1 MDIFTTLVHQMKIM
15 AYTIH
20 FKLNDA
26 LYVKDP
32 ESSALGKQ
40 IVSLSIDLIYSLG
53 FETFTFKKLAAEVG
67 TTEATVYRYFENK
80 HRLLLYIINWYWKYL
95 DFQIN
100 LQLKNITDSRK
111 KLEKAILLLTQSISD
126 DAEGMGYNKNA
137 LYEIVI
143 SESSKVYLIKDVEE
157 INKHQVFKPY
167 KELCSRIAEIIT
179 EYCPSYPYPKSLSS
193 TLIESSHLQ
202 QFFSLHLPG
211 LTDVNEK
218 NKISYTHHFVSNL
231 VFQTL
236 DGNK

>member
-1 MDIFTTLVHQMKIM
+1 
-15 AYTIH
+15 
-20 FKLNDA
+20 
-26 LYVKDP
+26 
-32 ESSALGKQ
+32 
-40 IVSLSIDLIYSLG
+40 
-53 FETFTFKKLAAEVG
+53 
-67 TTEATVYRYFENK
+67 
-80 HRLLLYIINWYWKYL
+80 
-95 DFQIN
+95 
-100 LQLKNITDSRK
+100 
-111 KLEKAILLLTQSISD
+111 
-126 DAEGMGYNKNA
+126 MGYNKNA

-167 KELCSRIAEIIT
+167 KDLCSRFAEIIT